1 VRLILLIN
9 YTEEVLY
16 STFYSA
22 PIDIWAVGCIMAE
35 LYTFRPLFPG
45 NSEIDEIFK
54 ICSVLGTP
62 DSREWPEGF
71 KLAAGM
77 NFKFPQFS
85 ATPLATLIPNAS
97 KEAIALMTDMLR
109 WNPSKR
115 PSAQQSLRY
124 PYFQTGT
131 NKQPNGHIMEQTL
144 QRSYA
149 RKSGLLPHHQH
160 DGSDDG
166 EEIVVDLKG
175 KAGRSR
181 RSSSFGGGSAL
192 PKIRMGSGGGGYGK
206 SPVPPGPGFS
216 KQQLYSE
223 RSSPVDRGRSP
234 SAGPS
239 AGRVDWKAKYLK

>member
-1 VRLILLIN
+1 MIIILNAKIN
-9 YTEEVLY
+9 P
-16 STFYSA
+16 F
-22 PIDIWAVGCIMAE
+22 
-35 LYTFRPLFPG
+35 
-45 NSEIDEIFK
+45 
-54 ICSVLGTP
+54 
-62 DSREWPEGF
+62 
-71 KLAAGM
+71 
-77 NFKFPQFS
+77 
-85 ATPLATLIPNAS
+85 
-97 KEAIALMTDMLR
+97 R

-149 RKSGLLPHHQH
+149 RKSGLLPHHQVLQNMPFLVSINDFCLQH
-160 DGSDDG
+160 DVSDDG

-206 SPVPPGPGFS
+206 SPVPPGPGLS
-216 KQQLYSE
+216 KQLYSE

>member
-1 VRLILLIN
+1 MTFLFSIN
-9 YTEEVLY
+9 QC
-16 STFYSA
+16 F
-22 PIDIWAVGCIMAE
+22 
-35 LYTFRPLFPG
+35 LF
-45 NSEIDEIFK
+45 
-54 ICSVLGTP
+54 
-62 DSREWPEGF
+62 
-71 KLAAGM
+71 
-77 NFKFPQFS
+77 
-85 ATPLATLIPNAS
+85 
-97 KEAIALMTDMLR
+97 
-109 WNPSKR
+109 
-115 PSAQQSLRY
+115 
-124 PYFQTGT
+124 
-131 NKQPNGHIMEQTL
+131 
-144 QRSYA
+144 
-149 RKSGLLPHHQH
+149 QH